1 MEFEEYKQ
9 EEPGEEEDY
18 VEIYSKRAI
27 IGFSVFFNV
36 LFGGAFLAINM
47 FNAGYKKEIGRII
60 SFCFFYYFLSMY
72 LIALSGIRI
81 DPKVLETL
89 AKQQPISTV
98 DKLHLLLVVV
108 ITLSIN
114 FLGGLILTS
123 YFYKKYFPENDYY
136 PRPVGRA
143 IVICLFVSFIF
154 SFVLKGMLH
163 F

>member
-9 EEPGEEEDY
+9 EEQEEEDY

-36 LFGGAFLAINM
+36 LFGGAFLVINM
-47 FNAGYKKEIGRII
+47 FNAGYKKEIGRVI
-60 SFCFFYYFLSMY
+60 SFSFFYYFLSMY

-81 DPKVLETL
+81 DPKVLDAV
-89 AKQQPISTV
+89 AKAQQISTA
-98 DKLHLLLVVV
+98 DKMHIALVVV
-108 ITLSIN
+108 ITLAIN
-114 FLGGLILTS
+114 FVGGLILTS

-136 PRPVGRA
+136 AKPIGRA
-143 IVICLFVSFIF
+143 ILICLFVSFVF
-154 SFVLKGMLH
+154 SFVLKGLLH